1 MSPPEAMAAARAG
14 GVQIAI
20 DGADLVL
27 EASGPPPD
35 AILELLTRYKLGI
48 VALLQ
53 CRDGW
58 PAQIEPVEA
67 DAIEE
72 RAGLAADR
80 VPACYLD
87 AWARLQ
93 CQRALSVAGAAL
105 LRTGRDSWS
114 GEDWRAFFDERAGI
128 AEFDG
133 GLPRLE
139 AEARAYACCVTEWL
153 NRNPLRS
160 SPDRCLRCGE
170 AEHAHDSLLPF
181 GTERTDH
188 AWLHS
193 RCWSAWSAARQ
204 AEAVAALEAMGIA
217 TPAGFPNDFD
227 KKGGA

>member
-1 MSPPEAMAAARAG
+1 VLRLKPQQLRQLRPLRLEDGNGEKSAKEGVTSPVTAPF
-14 GVQIAI
+14 
-20 DGADLVL
+20 ADDL
-27 EASGPPPD
+27 
-35 AILELLTRYKLGI
+35 
-48 VALLQ
+48 
-53 CRDGW
+53 
-58 PAQIEPVEA
+58 

-72 RAGLAADR
+72 RAALAADR

-87 AWARLQ
+87 ACARLQ
-93 CQRALSVAGAAL
+93 CQRPLSVAGAAL

-204 AEAVAALEAMGIA
+204 AEAIAALEAMGIA